1 MFFFRHTRAIEIGKS
16 KIQLKTIIYN
26 GWQLAPCPIHF
37 PEMNL
42 GNWQVQCIFSFISS
56 INEEVDR
63 SLLFCD
69 LLISLPSCVL
79 RLVSDTQFAYSYPPG
94 SHGLQGLISPSW
106 WCLKALFIL
115 WRPILSSDLHDTCM
129 YLLLIAHHD
138 RRCSDPLLG
147 VHLVV
152 ASVLLNLSP
161 NLLQNAWFHDINCGV
176 LNSFICF
183 AICTS

>member
-115 WRPILSSDLHDTCM
+115 WRPIRHVYVPTFYRSPRQALFWSTVRRPSCHCQCPSESLSQFTTECVIPW
-129 YLLLIAHHD
+129 Y
-138 RRCSDPLLG
+138 
-147 VHLVV
+147 
-152 ASVLLNLSP
+152 
-161 NLLQNAWFHDINCGV
+161 
-176 LNSFICF
+176 
-183 AICTS
+183 